1 MGFGSASDILET
13 APFPPNDAQNS
24 SGSDPSLMA
33 SNVFPGQTTS
43 AIVFAWLNSSADDAY
58 SSIANI

>member
-33 SNVFPGQTTS
+33 SNVLPGQTTS

-58 SSIANI
+58 CKQ